1 MYTNNYYGVNMV
13 KPTFTRKVVFNRGS
27 LQVNIPAEIVG
38 ALDLKKGDKLVIY
51 LESNKI
57 ICQKAFAVDTRSAQ

>member
-1 MYTNNYYGVNMV
+1 MIRPV
-13 KPTFTRKVVFNRGS
+13 FTRKLISNKDS

-51 LESNKI
+51 LESEKI
-57 ICQKAFAVDTRSAQ
+57 ICQKALAD